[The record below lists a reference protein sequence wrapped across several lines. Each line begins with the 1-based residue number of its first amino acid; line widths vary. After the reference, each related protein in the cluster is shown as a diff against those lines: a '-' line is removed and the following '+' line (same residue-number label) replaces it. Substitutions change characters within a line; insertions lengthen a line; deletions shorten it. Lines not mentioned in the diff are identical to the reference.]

1 MRDYSKNPRFQRA
14 IQKLRR
20 LDPRQS
26 AILDSAFIDKEF
38 ARSEMGK
45 TLKGMRLSLTRKG
58 QAFQESMGKR
68 KFDIKEKDWKGRKKD
83 ARTATLI
90 GGANVAM
97 SGYFGQKENERL
109 NRLAA
114 MIRKQRGIY

>member
-1 MRDYSKNPRFQRA
+1 MRNFANNPRYQRA
-14 IQKLRR
+14 VQKLRR

-45 TLKGMRLSLTRKG
+45 TLKGMQLSITRKG

-68 KFDIKEKDWKGRKKD
+68 RLDIKEKDWKGRKKD
-83 ARTATLI
+83 ARTATLL

-114 MIRKQRGIY
+114 MIKKQRGLY